1 MRMRIRRPLL
11 AIVATIATIAASHA
25 AFAEERD
32 HLTCYTVKDGDAVAA
47 PAIARLED
55 QLGTL
60 GDCKVTARARL
71 LCEESAADAGDDPN
85 GGPAQRFL
93 CHRLKCKSE
102 MPPVKGRGLEVL
114 EGTAPGGRALTLVR
128 EEMVCVPF
136 TVAGNGN
143 GSCTT
148 NDVCAPSAYCAKGR
162 GRCDRAGACAERPNL
177 CLQVYDPVCGCD
189 GQTYSNE
196 CVAASHGITVDHL
209 NPCN

>member
-11 AIVATIATIAASHA
+11 AIVATVATIAASHA

-32 HLTCYTVKDGDAVAA
+32 HLTCYTVKDAEAVAA

-71 LCEESAADAGDDPN
+71 LCEESAAD
-85 GGPAQRFL
+85 
-93 CHRLKCKSE
+93 
-102 MPPVKGRGLEVL
+102 
-114 EGTAPGGRALTLVR
+114 
-128 EEMVCVPF
+128 
-136 TVAGNGN
+136 
-143 GSCTT
+143 
-148 NDVCAPSAYCAKGR
+148 
-162 GRCDRAGACAERPNL
+162 
-177 CLQVYDPVCGCD
+177 PVCGCD

-196 CVAASHGITVDHL
+196 CVAASHGITVDHP